1 MKKIISII
9 FLISLI
15 SISAH
20 AESIEDIEIE
30 GLSIGDSALKY
41 FSKDLIEISSSN
53 LPRTD
58 NKYRYAA
65 IYDSRFSEYDNSSK
79 FKYKVYDVIEIYYL
93 KNDKDYII
101 HGLAGALSKN
111 FGKRFVSEKEC
122 IALKENIFDEI
133 KPLYPDAKIIRRD
146 NPAPVDPT
154 GKSMAYRN
162 ALKINPNS
170 KWFEVEI
177 MCIFYKGKYTKDYES
192 TAGVVVKTDKYNDWL
207 NKQALMN

>member
-9 FLISLI
+9 FLINFI
-15 SISAH
+15 SISTH
-20 AESIEDIEIE
+20 AESIKDIEIE

-41 FSKDLIEISSSN
+41 FSKDLIEISSHDI
-53 LPRTD
+53 PRSD

-65 IYDSRFSEYDNSSK
+65 IYGSRFSNYSNSAN

-93 KNDKDYII
+93 KNDKDFII

-111 FGKRFVSEKEC
+111 FGKRFASKKEC

-133 KPLYPDAKIIRRD
+133 KPLYPEAKILRKD
-146 NPAPVDPT
+146 SPAPVDPT
-154 GKSMAYRN
+154 GKSMFYRN

-170 KWFEVEI
+170 KYFEIEI
-177 MCIFYKGKYTKDYES
+177 ACLFYKGKFAKDYES
-192 TAGVVVKTDKYNDWL
+192 TAGVVIKTDEYNDWL
-207 NKQALMN
+207 YKQALVN

>member
-9 FLISLI
+9 FLISFI

-41 FSKDLIEISSSN
+41 FSKDLIDISSSN
-53 LPRTD
+53 IPRTD

-111 FGKRFVSEKEC
+111 IGKRFVSEKEC

-133 KPLYPDAKIIRRD
+133 KPLYPEAKILQKD
-146 NPAPVDPT
+146 MPAPVDTT
-154 GKSMAYRN
+154 GKSMSYRKG
-162 ALKINPNS
+162 LKINPNS
-170 KWFEVEI
+170 KWFEIEI
-177 MCIFYKGKYTKDYES
+177 TCIFYKGKFAKDYES
-192 TAGVVVKTDKYNDWL
+192 TAGVVIKTDEYNDWL
-207 NKQALMN
+207 NKQALVN